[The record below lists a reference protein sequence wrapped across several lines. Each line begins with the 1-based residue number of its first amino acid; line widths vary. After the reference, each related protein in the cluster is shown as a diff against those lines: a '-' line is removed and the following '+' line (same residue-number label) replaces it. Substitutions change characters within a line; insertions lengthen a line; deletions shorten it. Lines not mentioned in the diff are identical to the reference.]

1 MKIAALAAWI
11 GSGAM
16 EKLRGMVVETY
27 DRMIGLDLSEV
38 AVDC

>member
-1 MKIAALAAWI
+1 LKIATLAAWI

-16 EKLRGMVVETY
+16 EKLRGMVVKAY
-27 DRMIGLDLSEV
+27 GPDDRFEVSEV